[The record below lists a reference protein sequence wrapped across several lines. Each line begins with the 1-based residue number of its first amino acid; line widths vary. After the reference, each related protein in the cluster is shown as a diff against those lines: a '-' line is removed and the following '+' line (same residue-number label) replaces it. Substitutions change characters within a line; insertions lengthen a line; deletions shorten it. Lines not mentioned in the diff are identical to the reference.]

1 MQTHTRARACA
12 DADVRRCTHARA
24 WADADADTDAKHAR
38 VHSAHEHAHADAS
51 PDACAR
57 RRCRRTRAHAQTQ
70 TQMHSHA
77 DADADSDA
85 RALIETAS
93 DSRSMR
99 LTGLL
104 TTQSGEKTSSSNG
117 SGVQL
122 GGRHGIGII
131 FNGGLAVFKRA
142 RRFAIGCLCGSRILA
157 TLRIPPPCHWQ
168 HSIENLVQ
176 ETLPSP
182 KLLALGIG
190 VYEGFFAPVHRCTG
204 TPRGLTHRDTDTS
217 SVARSPIN
225 RNIDCRV
232 RTDTPIPIGT
242 TAKQCKHIKHG
253 RIPRQRRISAGG
265 VESPRDYPISNQT
278 GYQETE
284 MDGLG
289 WNSQLDS
296 LKGLGIAP
304 PFQSFQRHLPI
315 NQQLSAN
322 APETTL
328 SYIFDAS
335 SWEFSLKT

>member
-1 MQTHTRARACA
+1 MGGWPFSSALDVLRLDVCA
-12 DADVRRCTHARA
+12 
-24 WADADADTDAKHAR
+24 AR
-38 VHSAHEHAHADAS
+38 VFWLRSASLRHA
-51 PDACAR
+51 
-57 RRCRRTRAHAQTQ
+57 
-70 TQMHSHA
+70 
-77 DADADSDA
+77 
-85 RALIETAS
+85 
-93 DSRSMR
+93 
-99 LTGLL
+99 TG
-104 TTQSGEKTSSSNG
+104 N
-117 SGVQL
+117 
-122 GGRHGIGII
+122 
-131 FNGGLAVFKRA
+131 
-142 RRFAIGCLCGSRILA
+142 
-157 TLRIPPPCHWQ
+157 
-168 HSIENLVQ
+168 IENLVQ

-190 VYEGFFAPVHRCTG
+190 VYEGFFAPMHRCTG

-232 RTDTPIPIGT
+232 RTDTPISIGT
-242 TAKQCKHIKHG
+242 TAKQCKHG

-322 APETTL
+322 ARDHIVIHL
-328 SYIFDAS
+328 RCI
-335 SWEFSLKT
+335 LLGI